1 MGAQK
6 ILRLVALLC
15 SEKLMVLFFSEFREV
30 FLSVYSVEDVL
41 GGNIST
47 VKSADVKSAD
57 VMSKF
62 NDRSF
67 RN

>member
-15 SEKLMVLFFSEFREV
+15 SEKLMVLFFTEFREV
-30 FLSVYSVEDVL
+30 FVYSIEDVL

-62 NDRSF
+62 HDRSF